1 MSITLS
7 FVCLTHHAILMQ
19 YSNAFIRVF
28 FKYINI
34 VITAFRNQNPKF
46 VHIAV
51 KIIFM
56 NMDMEEILL
65 RFLIH

>member
-1 MSITLS
+1 M
-7 FVCLTHHAILMQ
+7 LMQ
-19 YSNAFIRVF
+19 YSNVFIRAF
-28 FKYINI
+28 YKYINI
-34 VITAFRNQNPKF
+34 VIIAFRDQNPKF

-65 RFLIH
+65 CFLIN